1 MKKYLA
7 PLFCAALLAAGAA
20 VAGGQAG
27 GQRFYGK
34 ITSVDREHH
43 QLTVHN
49 AKQKTDASFQW
60 DDKTSVT
67 QNKQPT
73 SVSDL
78 KVGQSL
84 IVSYLTED
92 DVNRATRISVRTPF
106 KRASAQ

>member
-1 MKKYLA
+1 MKKYFA
-7 PLFCAALLAAGAA
+7 PLLCAAVLAAGAA
-20 VAGGQAG
+20 VAGQAG

-34 ITSVDREHH
+34 ITAVDREHH

-67 QNKQPT
+67 QNKQAT
-73 SVSDL
+73 SASDL

-84 IVSYLTED
+84 IVSYLTQD
-92 DVNRATRISVRTPF
+92 DVNRATRIAVRTPF
-106 KRASAQ
+106 KRAAAQ